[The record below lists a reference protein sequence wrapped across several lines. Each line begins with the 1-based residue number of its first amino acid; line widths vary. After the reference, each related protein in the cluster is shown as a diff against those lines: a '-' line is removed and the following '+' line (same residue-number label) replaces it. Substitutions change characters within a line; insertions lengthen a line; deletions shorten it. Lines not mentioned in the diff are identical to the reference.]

1 MSTLPNCD
9 DESISYWIFQFS
21 LFVVKL
27 RILLFTTSKDFFGLY
42 NFLSMSRSNPNI
54 LYKAGICRNLDEK
67 LRIYRKTRIWCGR
80 AVSNAL
86 TKTEVDVLARLWRK
100 ERETLWKMTVNEVS
114 TLMEFCDR
122 IVAWRKTNKKEQS
135 RQRMENMRAKRVTL
149 TRQGDKQVRRKLE
162 GIKKYQRSKLHNTR
176 KGRGWS

>member
-1 MSTLPNCD
+1 MRALLTGFFN
-9 DESISYWIFQFS
+9 FS

-27 RILLFTTSKDFFGLY
+27 CLLVFTASKVFFGLY

-54 LYKAGICRNLDEK
+54 LFKPGTCRNLDEK
-67 LRIYRKTRIWCGR
+67 LRIYRKTRIWYGR

-86 TKTEVDVLARLWRK
+86 TETEVDVLARLWRK
-100 ERETLWKMTVNEVS
+100 ERETLWKMTVHEVS

-149 TRQGDKQVRRKLE
+149 ARQGDKQVRRKLE
-162 GIKKYQRSKLHNTR
+162 GIKNYQRVKTAQYKKR
-176 KGRGWS
+176 KRLELMSSNK